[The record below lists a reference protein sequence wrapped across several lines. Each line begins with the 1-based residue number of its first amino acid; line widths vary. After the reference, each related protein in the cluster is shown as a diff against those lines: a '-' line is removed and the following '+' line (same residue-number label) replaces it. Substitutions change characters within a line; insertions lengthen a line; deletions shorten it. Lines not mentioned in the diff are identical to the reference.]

1 MEIAVLSSSPRDP
14 PLPGFLN
21 IDKNLQEDNWRNYGA
36 HDDEITAT
44 GLIEGIYHAINGP
57 TIEQTIL
64 SLGAAVCKQCF
75 LGTETKLPLYDVNR
89 EIPQTPQLSYSAS
102 TVVASPFEHE
112 RLYEQV
118 AQQLQASPQVRK
130 YMDQYYAYPTKRR
143 MSSRR
148 SSIISMESEDNNPLY
163 RNPPQMISIATSSS
177 PSNYET
183 QNKAPRNI
191 SFRTNPGATDDE
203 SSVVSVHPSYEGI
216 DDETST
222 VSVQPSYAT
231 AQASVQSFTSSTKHR
246 PSLRQFLTRKL
257 VRAGTD
263 SPKRASFS
271 QEIQYSV
278 HEEEEEDD
286 ERTISSV
293 DDDDSPSPLISRVPF
308 KPSDCSRIKRE
319 KAPSCLKGYN
329 PQMHVVSEE
338 EDVRELGSTFRLS
351 DVDWA
356 ESPTFEDYSRKH
368 RLY

>member
-1 MEIAVLSSSPRDP
+1 MSSSSRDP
-14 PLPGFLN
+14 PLPDFLN

-44 GLIEGIYHAINGP
+44 GLLEGIYHALNGP

-64 SLGAAVCKQCF
+64 SLGAAICKQCF

-89 EIPQTPQLSYSAS
+89 EILQTPQLSYSAS

-118 AQQLQASPQVRK
+118 AQQLQASPEVRK
-130 YMDQYYAYPTKRR
+130 YMDRYYAFPTKRR
-143 MSSRR
+143 ISSRR
-148 SSIISMESEDNNPLY
+148 SSIISMDSEDNNLFMDIS
-163 RNPPQMISIATSSS
+163 PPQMISFATSSS
-177 PSNYET
+177 PSDYET
-183 QNKAPRNI
+183 QTKIQRNI
-191 SFRTNPGATDDE
+191 SFKTSPGTTDDE
-203 SSVVSVHPSYEGI
+203 SSIISVQPSCKGT
-216 DDETST
+216 DDEIST

-257 VRAGTD
+257 VGADTHLA
-263 SPKRASFS
+263 KRSSFS
-271 QEIQYSV
+271 QDVPYPV
-278 HEEEEEDD
+278 HEEEKKDD

-293 DDDDSPSPLISRVPF
+293 DDDDNPSFSPPISRVPF
-308 KPSDCSRIKRE
+308 KPSDCRIKRE

-356 ESPTFEDYSRKH
+356 ESPTFEDYARKH